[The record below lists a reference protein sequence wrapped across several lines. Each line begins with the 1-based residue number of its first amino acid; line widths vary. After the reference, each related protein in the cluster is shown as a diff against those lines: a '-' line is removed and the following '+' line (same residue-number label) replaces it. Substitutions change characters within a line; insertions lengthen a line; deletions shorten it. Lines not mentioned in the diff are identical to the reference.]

1 MSVPRKKLRLSV
13 QAKVLGVVV
22 GFLVLLPVA
31 AVWVVND
38 SLNRQVR
45 EEARQ
50 TLEIAEAVFV
60 RSLDAR
66 AGNLLSRYQNIT
78 GEARFK
84 VTAGISDA
92 KTMARLLHDVM
103 ANSPGEHEVLLYST
117 QADGLLAGERRE
129 PAPANA
135 SFAEAAAAITAAAFA
150 GESAAGS
157 VLVEQRLYNVVA
169 IPVTNEGGAVLG
181 VLTAGV
187 RLGADAFRELRLP
200 HTEVLLVI
208 GGRLAASSLER
219 PSGGRDAL
227 QRLAER
233 VVAPETEGGRSFSVE
248 VNDEHFLAVAGDYQ
262 GRRAR
267 AGVHYVLLSSTE
279 PRLRALEETRRTLL
293 GLSLAGIVLSVM
305 VVSWLVRRVTRPL
318 RELNES
324 AEAVGRGDFSRKI
337 ERFSNDEVGDLA
349 QEFNRMTANL
359 QTSRAE
365 LERAM
370 QTVKT
375 TQSQLVQ
382 SEKLS
387 AVGQFVAGVA
397 HELNNP
403 LTAVI
408 GFSEL
413 LQTMPPDEKM
423 HGHLERIAKSA
434 HRCHKIVQSLLSFAR
449 QRPPERKLVRLES
462 VLEEVLELMAYDL
475 RTSGIT
481 VVKEFASPLPATMAD
496 PHQLQQV
503 FVNLLSNARQAMAPA
518 QREGRI
524 IIRAFVAEG
533 MLRLE
538 FQDDGPG
545 IRSDH
550 LARIFDPFFT
560 TKPVGQG
567 TGLGL
572 SLCYGII
579 QEHGGRISARSEPG
593 HGATFQID
601 LPVSRAEGTDA
612 LFRSASSAPP
622 FPTPAEGEHTI
633 LVIDDERWILD
644 LAEELLRADGYV
656 VDTALGGE
664 RAQELLAIK
673 RYSVI
678 VSDWKMPG
686 LNGVR
691 LFEHLS
697 ATNPAAAKH
706 VIFMTGDVVSDTFQN
721 FLKQHALTCLS
732 KPFAIGEFRAAVAR
746 MLRTGDSESTRVT

>member
-45 EEARQ
+45 DEARQ

-200 HTEVLLVI
+200 HTEVLLAI

-219 PSGGRDAL
+219 PSGGGDAL
-227 QRLAER
+227 QRLVEHGI
-233 VVAPETEGGRSFSVE
+233 APDVEGGRSFSVE

-293 GLSLAGIVLSVM
+293 GLSLAGIVLSVFG
-305 VVSWLVRRVTRPL
+305 VSWLVRRVTRPL

-413 LQTMPPDEKM
+413 LQTMPADEKI

-481 VVKEFASPLPATMAD
+481 V
-496 PHQLQQV
+496 
-503 FVNLLSNARQAMAPA
+503 VNLLSNARQAMAPA